1 MSLAMTPNT
10 IASSSMN
17 NDVENHWETVYQKK
31 APDAVSWYRPHL
43 ETSLRFIERAIQGQ
57 DLSIIEVG
65 GGQSTLVDDLLTRG
79 YQNVSV
85 LDISKTAIN
94 GTQGRLGKAASKV
107 KWLIAD
113 ITQVTFPENYYDV
126 WHDRAVFHF
135 LTTPEKR
142 AAYVR
147 QLTLATKL
155 GGHVI
160 ISTFGLQGPEKCSG
174 LEVVRYDVE
183 SLCKQVGEQ
192 FQLIESV
199 TEIHQTP
206 FGTTQQFLY
215 CYFKEPPVIIE
226 YAEKRIKVAFF

>member
-1 MSLAMTPNT
+1 MELAMTPNT
-10 IASSSMN
+10 ITSSSIN
-17 NDVENHWETVYQKK
+17 SDIENHWETVYQKN
-31 APDAVSWYRPHL
+31 APDAVSWYCPHL
-43 ETSLRFIERAIQGQ
+43 ETSLRFIEQATQGQ
-57 DLSIIEVG
+57 DLSIIDVG
-65 GGQSTLVDDLLTRG
+65 GGQSTLVDDLLARG

-94 GTQGRLGKAASKV
+94 RTQGRLSEAASKV
-107 KWLIAD
+107 KWFVAD
-113 ITQVTFPENYYDV
+113 ITQVILPENYYDI

-135 LTTPEKR
+135 LTTPEER
-142 AAYVR
+142 AAYVK
-147 QLTLATKL
+147 QVNLVTKL

-160 ISTFGLQGPEKCSG
+160 LSTFGLQGPEKCSG

-183 SLCKQVGEQ
+183 SLCEQFGEQ

-215 CYFKEPPVIIE
+215 CHFKVSLSPHSLFCTNIISQ
-226 YAEKRIKVAFF
+226 